1 MQFCVILFLMNK
13 LVAYGLLSVFFLVS
27 YSSHAQ
33 DNLHFLG
40 FHLKKGR
47 KSERMPI
54 TVVNNLVILPI
65 TINNTFTL
73 NFILDSGCHAPILLD
88 HQMTYFFSFDQMRTI
103 PIRGLGPNEEF
114 EADVVMNCVFDM
126 ENVTANGVSLIIL
139 PENTFDISAHL
150 GVPVHGIIGYDLF
163 KNFVI
168 EIDYIG
174 EWIRF
179 YHPKKKI
186 KRRGFENFPLTL
198 ENTKP
203 FINAKISLDDSK
215 VIDGK
220 LMLDTGAS
228 YPLTLIQDTVSKIML
243 PSPNLQAY
251 LGTGLSGD
259 LNGHIARS
267 KSLQLEHFEFENIIT
282 AFPDKASIRHIVSE
296 DQREGTIGGEIL
308 RRFRVIFDY
317 PHQRLLLKKNGR
329 YRSAF
334 EYNKGGILIKAKGK
348 NFNTFIITEIDPGS
362 PAEKAKLQK
371 GDQIIEV
378 NGKVHSEITLNN
390 IYNMMNVTKSG
401 RMVRFTILRGTKIF
415 KVKVK
420 MVSSI

>member
-1 MQFCVILFLMNK
+1 MSK
-13 LVAYGLLSVFFLVS
+13 LVAYCLLLGVFFS
-27 YSSHAQ
+27 YSYPIYAQ
-33 DNLHFLG
+33 NNIQFLG
-40 FHLKKGR
+40 FHLKNGR

-54 TVVNNLVILPI
+54 KIVNNLIILPI
-65 TINNTFTL
+65 TINKTFTL

-88 HQMTYFFSFDQMRTI
+88 HQMTYLFPFEQMRTI
-103 PIRGLGPNEEF
+103 PIRGLGPNEAF

-126 ENVTANGVSLIIL
+126 ENITANNVSLIVL

-150 GVPVHGIIGYDLF
+150 GVTVHGIIGYDLF
-163 KNFVI
+163 KNFAI
-168 EIDYIG
+168 EIDYVG
-174 EWIRF
+174 EWVRF

-186 KRRGFENFPLTL
+186 KRRKFESFPLAL

-203 FINAKISLDDSK
+203 FINAKISLDDGEI
-215 VIDGK
+215 IDGK

-228 YPLTLIQDTVSKIML
+228 YPLTLIQDTVSNIHL

-282 AFPDKASIRHIVSE
+282 AFPDQASIRHIVSE
-296 DQREGTIGGEIL
+296 NQREGTIGGEIL

-317 PHQRLLLKKNGR
+317 PHQRLLLKKNNR

-334 EYNKGGILIKAKGK
+334 EYNKGGMLIKAKGK
-348 NFNTFIITEIDPGS
+348 NLNTFIITEIDPDS

-378 NGKVHSEITLNN
+378 NGKAHNEITLNN

-401 RMVRFTILRGTKIF
+401 RTVRFTILRGTKIF